1 MICGLW
7 SPNKYQEISPTKIVF
22 SVQVRNYLSGIDLIC
37 LNKKHNLEALYIGGI
52 LSLSSDILQLVAEPV
67 KSLVEP
73 VSIGSTGGLGYNEVV
88 IIIIRL
94 YYN

>member
-1 MICGLW
+1 M
-7 SPNKYQEISPTKIVF
+7 
-22 SVQVRNYLSGIDLIC
+22 
-37 LNKKHNLEALYIGGI
+37 EALKF
-52 LSLSSDILQLVAEPV
+52 LLSSDILELVTEPV
-67 KSLVEP
+67 EALVEP